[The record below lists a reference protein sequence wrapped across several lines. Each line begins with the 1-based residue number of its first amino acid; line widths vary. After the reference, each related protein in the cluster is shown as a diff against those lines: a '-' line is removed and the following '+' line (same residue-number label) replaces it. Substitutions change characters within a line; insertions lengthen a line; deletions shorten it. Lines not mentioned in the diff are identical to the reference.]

1 MKYGFHAVLF
11 KYQLD
16 KVYGIFKKE
25 NLKIKPENI
34 SYLTNMKMKLETK
47 PNQSSRSLF
56 MPEKKFL
63 ERIFGKVKK
72 DARKFRKIKWETV
85 GRPNKSSGNVF
96 MPDHD
101 FMENVDNFKK
111 NKFLHIGK
119 SQSVSTRVGQKQ
131 QLFHQKPS
139 LVGLT
144 GLNQVL
150 MGSIC

>member
-1 MKYGFHAVLF
+1 MKYGFHAFLF

-16 KVYGIFKKE
+16 RLNEIFKKE

-34 SYLTNMKMKLETK
+34 SYLTNLSMKLETNSK
-47 PNQSSRSLF
+47 KNKTSRNLF
-56 MPEKKFL
+56 IPENKFL
-63 ERIFGKVKK
+63 ERIFGKIKK
-72 DARKFRKIKWETV
+72 DARKFRNIKWETV
-85 GRPNKSSGNVF
+85 GRPNKSSGNIF

-101 FMENVDNFKK
+101 FMENVDDFKK

-144 GLNQVL
+144 GFF
-150 MGSIC
+150 